1 MAAGRTAPVDRLP
14 VYPVPVSRV
23 DYPPHATTRL
33 PTSRTLRF
41 RSSPDRHEAFALGNS
56 QRKPCRHREGDV
68 RARAAAESRAADA
81 GVERR
86 IMKRAAG
93 LILNGLIVTLAIA
106 GCGGQKNP
114 LLLPNQP
121 PEVELFARRLD
132 HSGTGPHAYRLQWVG
147 RDPDGRIDHYLY
159 ALGSPGENPRTAPWT
174 ATSEH
179 EHPVSFPARAAAPAR
194 ASIAAIEPSIFS
206 VQAVDGLG
214 ARS

>member
-1 MAAGRTAPVDRLP
+1 MVAGRTAPVDRLP

-41 RSSPDRHEAFALGNS
+41 RSSPDRQEEFALGNS
-56 QRKPCRHREGDV
+56 QRKPCRHREGGV
-68 RARAAAESRAADA
+68 RARAAAEVRATDA

-93 LILNGLIVTLAIA
+93 LILNGVLVIA

-132 HSGTGPHAYRLQWVG
+132 HSETGPHAYRLQWVG

-159 ALGSPGENPRTAPWT
+159 ALGSPGADLRTAPWT
-174 ATSEH
+174 ATTER
-179 EHPVSFPARAAAPAR
+179 EHPLSFPARAAA
-194 ASIAAIEPSIFS
+194 
-206 VQAVDGLG
+206 
-214 ARS
+214 